1 MTMASTT
8 CNVGCRALA
17 VADPAGTP
25 VPTWLLYPTRDP
37 ERTNRFGPYSIDFA
51 SDGAL
56 AGTRFSLI
64 VISHGSGS
72 TPWVHRNLARHLVQ
86 QGFVVALLEHPGNNR
101 RDNSLAN
108 TIANL
113 ENRPRHVRLAIDAAF
128 ADAALGAALAPAV
141 AIIGHSMG
149 AYTALAVAG
158 GHVMTLAH
166 ESEGRARPVT
176 TEHDRRVRA
185 VVLLA
190 PAIDWLG
197 ADAALSAVDI
207 PILARTGDQDT
218 LLPASRVLWT
228 LRSVPDPARISHV
241 DVPSA
246 GHYSFLSPFPAEMT
260 RPDFA
265 PSQDPPGFDRAAYHR
280 ILYAEIVSFVR
291 AAL

>member
-8 CNVGCRALA
+8 YQVGCRAID
-17 VADPAGTP
+17 VVDPAGIP
-25 VPTWLLYPTRDP
+25 VPTWLLYPTRDA
-37 ERTNRFGPYSIDFA
+37 ERTHRFGPYSIDFA
-51 SDGAL
+51 SDGAF
-56 AGTRFSLI
+56 AATQCSLI

-128 ADAALGAALAPAV
+128 ADATLGAGLAPAV
-141 AIIGHSMG
+141 AIIGHSIG
-149 AYTALAVAG
+149 AYTALAAAG
-158 GHVMTLAH
+158 GRVMTLAH
-166 ESEGRARPVT
+166 ESDGRARSVT
-176 TEHDRRVRA
+176 TEHATRVRA

-197 ADAALSAVDI
+197 ADGALSGVDI
-207 PILARTGDQDT
+207 PILVRTGDQDT
-218 LLPASRVLWT
+218 LLPASRVLWI
-228 LRSVPDPARISHV
+228 LRTVPDPARISHV
-241 DVPSA
+241 DVTNA
-246 GHYSFLSPFPAEMT
+246 GHYSFLSPFPPEMT
-260 RPDFA
+260 RPDFG
-265 PSQDPPGFDRAAYHR
+265 PSQDPAGFDRAAYHQV
-280 ILYAEIVSFVR
+280 LYAEIVSFVR